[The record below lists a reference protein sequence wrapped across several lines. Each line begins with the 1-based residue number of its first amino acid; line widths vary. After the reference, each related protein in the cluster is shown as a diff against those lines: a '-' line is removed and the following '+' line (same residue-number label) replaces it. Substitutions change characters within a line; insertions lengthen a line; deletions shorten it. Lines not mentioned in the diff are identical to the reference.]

1 MIYFLK
7 KNIVNDLI
15 NINELITPNMA
26 QLDLIPTLFSFS
38 MCVLMS
44 FIVRDFYIKRS
55 FSLTGKMHIGSI
67 IPILSTVVFL
77 VIIVVKSSLAL
88 SLGLVGALSIV
99 RFRTPIKEPEE
110 LVYLFLAIAIGL
122 GYAAGQILITT
133 ILSLSILFIVYMWL
147 SNRKIAKTSEYN
159 LVVKWSK
166 QDVMFEDIL
175 KEITPVVQNLKLVRL
190 DKSPS
195 SNTSVMLVVPDK
207 EQHIET
213 ISNKLHALD
222 NDMNVTF
229 FEAKTNW

>member
-1 MIYFLK
+1 MNNLLDI
-7 KNIVNDLI
+7 NNLI
-15 NINELITPNMA
+15 NPNIA
-26 QLDLIPTLFSFS
+26 QLDIIPTLFSFFI
-38 MCVLMS
+38 CVLMS

-67 IPILSTVVFL
+67 IPVLSAVVFL
-77 VIIVVKSSLAL
+77 VIVVVKSSLAL

-122 GYAAGQILITT
+122 GYGAGQVLITT
-133 ILSLSILFIVYMWL
+133 ILSLSILLIIFMWL
-147 SNRKIAKTSEYN
+147 SNRNIAKTSEYN

-213 ISNKLHALD
+213 ISNKLHTLD

>member
-1 MIYFLK
+1 MNNLL
-7 KNIVNDLI
+7 D
-15 NINELITPNMA
+15 INELVTPDMV
-26 QLDLIPTLFSFS
+26 QLDLIPTLFSFA
-38 MCVLMS
+38 MCVIMS

-55 FSLTGKMHIGSI
+55 FSLSGKMHIGSI
-67 IPILSTVVFL
+67 IPILSAVVFL

-122 GYAAGQILITT
+122 GYAAGQILATT
-133 ILSLSILFIVYMWL
+133 IISLSILFMIYVWL

-195 SNTSVMLVVPDK
+195 SNTAVMLIVPDK

-213 ISNKLHALD
+213 ISNKLHTLD

>member
-1 MIYFLK
+1 M
-7 KNIVNDLI
+7 NELI

-26 QLDLIPTLFSFS
+26 QLDLIPTLFSFF
-38 MCVLMS
+38 MCILMS

-55 FSLTGKMHIGSI
+55 FSLTGKMHIGAI
-67 IPILSTVVFL
+67 IPVLSAVVFL

-133 ILSLSILFIVYMWL
+133 IVTLLIIFMIYLWL
-147 SNRKIAKTSEYN
+147 SNRKIEKTSEYN
-159 LVVKWSK
+159 LVVKWAK
-166 QDVMFEDIL
+166 TNIMFEDIL
-175 KEITPVVQNLKLVRL
+175 REITPSVQNLKLVRL
-190 DKSPS
+190 DKSS
-195 SNTSVMLVVPDK
+195 SDNTSVMLIVPEEDSP
-207 EQHIET
+207 IEEIT
-213 ISNKLHALD
+213 NKLHKLD
-222 NDMNVTF
+222 NDMKITF

>member
-1 MIYFLK
+1 M
-7 KNIVNDLI
+7 NELI
-15 NINELITPNMA
+15 NINELITPNMT
-26 QLDLIPTLFSFS
+26 QLDLIPTLFSFA
-38 MCVLMS
+38 MCVIMS
-44 FIVRDFYIKRS
+44 FIVRIFYIKRS

-67 IPILSTVVFL
+67 IPVLSAVVFL

-133 ILSLSILFIVYMWL
+133 ILSLSILFIVYVWL

-159 LVVKWSK
+159 LIVKWSK
-166 QDVMFEDIL
+166 KDVMFEDIL
-175 KEITPVVQNLKLVRL
+175 KEITPIVENLKLVRL
-190 DKSPS
+190 DKGPS
-195 SNTSVMLVVPDK
+195 NNTSVMLVIPNEK
-207 EQHIET
+207 QPIEA
-213 ISNKLHALD
+213 ISNKLHVLD
-222 NDMNVTF
+222 DDMNVTF